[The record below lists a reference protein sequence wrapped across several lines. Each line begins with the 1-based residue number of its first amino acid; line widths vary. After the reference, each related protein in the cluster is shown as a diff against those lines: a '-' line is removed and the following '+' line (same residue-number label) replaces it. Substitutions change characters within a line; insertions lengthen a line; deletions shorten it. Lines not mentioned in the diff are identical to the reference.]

1 MSRKTDQEAS
11 FIVFLLL
18 VIVVIIFAVISL
30 LNYIVNWTVNWIG
43 QNWIIAGLG
52 IIAIGIIAGVLFLIK
67 SQVEKRKIEEK
78 NRLAEERERVL
89 KEKEKLE
96 EEEKNRLAEERE
108 KFESEQKEKG
118 LIKFL
123 DADNNEKW
131 GTSEEIEKWIKDDEE
146 AKIKNLLINRIVQSI
161 KNFQP
166 TRKWPD
172 EDSYHKELLGY
183 LKVEYPDIKYEF
195 QTGSSRPD
203 LVIRNVAIEIK
214 GPTDNNA
221 LDTLTTKCL
230 KYSHYFDHLIMVLFD
245 PQFSER
251 HFKEVESGIHQY
263 FPHVVII
270 RK

>member
-1 MSRKTDQEAS
+1 MTRKNDPIAS
-11 FIVFLLL
+11 IFAIFFVILIIIAIFIVMW
-18 VIVVIIFAVISL
+18 IIE
-30 LNYIVNWTVNWIG
+30 
-43 QNWIIAGLG
+43 NWIIVLLG
-52 IIAIGIIAGVLFLIK
+52 IITIGAIFGVYYFIK
-67 SQVEKRKIEEK
+67 FQKEKQEKEEK
-78 NRLAEERERVL
+78 NKISVERRGLWEQ
-89 KEKEKLE
+89 EQIKLT
-96 EEEKNRLAEERE
+96 AERE
-108 KFESEQKEKG
+108 KFEAEQKEKG

-123 DADNNEKW
+123 DRDNNEKW
-131 GTSEEIEKWIKDDEE
+131 GTPEEIEKWKKDDEE
-146 AKIKNLLINRIVQSI
+146 SKIKDLLINRIVQSI
-161 KNFQP
+161 QKFQP
-166 TRKWPD
+166 ARKWPD

-183 LKVEYPDIKYEF
+183 LKGEYPDIKYEF

-203 LVIRNVAIEIK
+203 LVIGNIAIEIK

-251 HFKEVESGIHQY
+251 HFKEVESGIHHY